1 LKIEFVNQIQ
11 NERKSEKIKIVNEI

>member
-11 NERKSEKIKIVNEI
+11 KERKSGKIKIVNEI